1 LLLLFYC
8 LLLVLLFEA
17 LQFRLL
23 LGLLL
28 VLQKLFLL
36 LQDLLLVNLDFLLH
50 LFVVLLKL

>member
-1 LLLLFYC
+1 MLLLFYC